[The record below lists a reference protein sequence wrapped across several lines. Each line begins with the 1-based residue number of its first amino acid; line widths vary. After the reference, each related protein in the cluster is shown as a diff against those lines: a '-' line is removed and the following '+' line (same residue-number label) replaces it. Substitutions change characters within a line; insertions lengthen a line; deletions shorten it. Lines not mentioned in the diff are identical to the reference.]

1 MTTTELIDIL
11 EKQLPNKFAG
21 GHDFIGGFFIEDI
34 TGIQTKE
41 EFINR
46 SNLNNIKRF
55 YMRQFTSIENLVEF
69 FKIKENL

>member
-1 MTTTELIDIL
+1 MTTRELIDIL
-11 EKQLPNKFAG
+11 EKQLPNKFTG
-21 GHDFIGGFFIEDI
+21 GHSFIDGFFIEDI

-55 YMRQFTSIENLVEF
+55 YMRQFTSIENVVEF

>member
-21 GHDFIGGFFIEDI
+21 GHSFIDGFFIEDI

-55 YMRQFTSIENLVEF
+55 YMRQFTSIENVVEF

>member
-11 EKQLPNKFAG
+11 EKQLPNKFAS
-21 GHDFIGGFFIEDI
+21 GHSLLDGFFIEDI
-34 TGIQTKE
+34 TGIQTRE

-55 YMRQFTSIENLVEF
+55 YMRQFTSIENLIEF

>member
-11 EKQLPNKFAG
+11 EKQLPNKFTG
-21 GHDFIGGFFIEDI
+21 GHSFIDGFFIEDI

-55 YMRQFTSIENLVEF
+55 YMRQFTSIENVVEF